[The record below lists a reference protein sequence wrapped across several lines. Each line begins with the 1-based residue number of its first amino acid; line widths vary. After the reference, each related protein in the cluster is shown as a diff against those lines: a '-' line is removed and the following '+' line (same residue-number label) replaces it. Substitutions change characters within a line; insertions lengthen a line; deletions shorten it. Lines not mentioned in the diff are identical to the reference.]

1 MNPQDLKLAEN
12 TVYRRPPLLTDATL
26 HYCPGCSHSTVH
38 KIVADVLG
46 EMDLADRVIGVS
58 PVGCAVFI
66 YNYIDIDWVEA
77 AHGRA
82 PAVAT
87 AINRLN
93 PDKLVFTYQ
102 GDGDLAAIGTTEAI
116 HACNRGENI
125 TIIYINNSVYGMTGG
140 QMSPTTPIGMK
151 TVTCPDGRDPHL
163 NGYPLPIA
171 DLLCKCT
178 GTCFVSRQC
187 VTSYKSV
194 MRTKA
199 AIRQAFENTLTK
211 RGTSVIEVMATCSS
225 GWKMTPHEANLWLD
239 NALKKF
245 KMGTL
250 KQTY

>member
-102 GDGDLAAIGTTEAI
+102 GDGDLAAIGTTEALSLI
-116 HACNRGENI
+116 HI
-125 TIIYINNSVYGMTGG
+125 
-140 QMSPTTPIGMK
+140 
-151 TVTCPDGRDPHL
+151 
-163 NGYPLPIA
+163 
-171 DLLCKCT
+171 
-178 GTCFVSRQC
+178 
-187 VTSYKSV
+187 
-194 MRTKA
+194 
-199 AIRQAFENTLTK
+199 
-211 RGTSVIEVMATCSS
+211 
-225 GWKMTPHEANLWLD
+225 
-239 NALKKF
+239 
-245 KMGTL
+245 
-250 KQTY
+250 